1 MNYGTLIDPD
11 KLYPVTYS
19 ITQSGKKIFKKG
31 KLKGCDLTENQV
43 KQLLSNPK
51 AKIVISHGGHRK
63 NAGRKKGEPTKTI
76 RVPVS
81 KIEEVKKVIKK

>member
-1 MNYGTLIDPD
+1 MIRNKPT
-11 KLYPVTYS
+11 
-19 ITQSGKKIFKKG
+19 
-31 KLKGCDLTENQV
+31 
-43 KQLLSNPK
+43 
-51 AKIVISHGGHRK
+51 HGGKRE